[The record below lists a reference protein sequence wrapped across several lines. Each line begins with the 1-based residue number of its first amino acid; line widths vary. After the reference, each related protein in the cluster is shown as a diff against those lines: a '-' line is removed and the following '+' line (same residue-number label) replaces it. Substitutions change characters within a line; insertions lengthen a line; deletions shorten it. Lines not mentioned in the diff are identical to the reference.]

1 MSKIHIT
8 NLNNIRIYKIKNW
21 AVYFEND
28 GQKYLLHQDSDYNC
42 TYLYKKDVDNNGK
55 YTLEDLKFLRL
66 PIRMFAP
73 RKKPGQTYKSIKAEF
88 VFRLTYFDVADG
100 IFEEIANKK
109 KKVKEI
115 HNKKIK
121 DMMDEILDMKAFDD
135 NFNLEENCKVI
146 SQMFSNDEI

>member
-1 MSKIHIT
+1 M
-8 NLNNIRIYKIKNW
+8 KNW

-42 TYLYKKDVDNNGK
+42 TYLYKKDVDKNGK

-66 PIRMFAP
+66 PIRMLAP
-73 RKKPGQTYKSIKAEF
+73 RKKPGQTYKSVKEEF
-88 VFRLTYFDVADG
+88 VFRLTYFDVADC
-100 IFEEIANKK
+100 IFEGIANEK

-121 DMMDEILDMKAFDD
+121 DMMSEIMEMKAFDY
-135 NFNLEENCKVI
+135 NFNLEENHKVI
-146 SQMFSNDEI
+146 SQMFLNDEI